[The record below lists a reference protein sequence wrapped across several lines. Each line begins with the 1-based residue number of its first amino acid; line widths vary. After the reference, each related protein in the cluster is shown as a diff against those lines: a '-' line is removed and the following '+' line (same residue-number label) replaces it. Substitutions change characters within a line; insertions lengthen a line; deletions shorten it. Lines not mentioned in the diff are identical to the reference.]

1 MKKFLKMSFVAVTCL
16 LASTAYAGL
25 PELSN
30 NVFAKGD
37 AMGSLTV
44 GIGGGFS
51 QKLAFDYCIIDG
63 WINNRAS
70 LGVGAAVTNDLWWN
84 GNDDLRVTV
93 TCSFHFQFI
102 DKLDTYVI
110 SGIGGGCRFY
120 TDGYGTAGLFT
131 YTETIGAR
139 WYFTPSFAVNGEVGW
154 DGSSYL
160 MAGITWKF

>member
-1 MKKFLKMSFVAVTCL
+1 MKKFLKTSLVAMMCL
-16 LASTAYAGL
+16 LAGTAYAGL
-25 PELSN
+25 PALSN

-37 AMGSLTV
+37 AIGSLTV
-44 GIGGGFS
+44 GVGRGFS
-51 QKLAFDYCIIDG
+51 QKLAFDYCIVDG
-63 WINNRAS
+63 WIGNRAS
-70 LGVGAAVTNDLWWN
+70 LGIGAAVTNDLWWN
-84 GNDDLRVTV
+84 GDDDLRITA

-120 TDGYGTAGLFT
+120 DGGNGTTGIFT
-131 YTETIGAR
+131 YTEAVGAR

-154 DGSSYL
+154 DGASFL